1 MARQRRNQPGLKD
14 LSDELLISIL
24 GKLPLKQA
32 MRCSVV
38 SKRWKLLTTFLPNLK
53 FSSTDF
59 SDDIIDG
66 IFQRHSGSIELF
78 EFRNTSPP
86 NSHVISHN
94 ICEWIQ
100 YAALKNVK
108 EIKIEEILYPIT
120 EIPNSIFLCHQL
132 RSPSL

>member
-1 MARQRRNQPGLKD
+1 MAHKRRNQPGLKD
-14 LSDELLISIL
+14 LSDDLLISIL

-32 MRCSVV
+32 MRCSIV

-78 EFRNTSPP
+78 EFRNTSPLTP
-86 NSHVISHN
+86 HVIIH
-94 ICEWIQ
+94 I
-100 YAALKNVK
+100 YL
-108 EIKIEEILYPIT
+108 
-120 EIPNSIFLCHQL
+120 
-132 RSPSL
+132 